1 MHRPR
6 PLFRTSLRAVYR
18 VCDETPRGGARAARG
33 ALVIAAAWLL
43 ATCGDGTEPDPP
55 IDHNRP
61 PVANGTIPAQVLTVG
76 ESVTVGLSGFFSD
89 PDGDDLSYSA
99 ESSNSAV
106 AAVAISQNSAVV
118 TGVSPGDATMT
129 VTAFDGDGL
138 SAQQSFAVHVRNR
151 PPTPT
156 GSIDDVEL
164 LAGESIEIN
173 AAGYFDDPDGDQL
186 TYSAQTSDEDI
197 ATVTVSGATITVVGT
212 GDGIAEVTVTATDAG
227 GLSAQQSFAAD
238 VVPAGDPT
246 VGFKLDSGTATEGG
260 TVMLQLTIRPS
271 PESAIR
277 VTYGFGSDGD
287 PGTADADQADYV
299 ADDGAVWVQAG
310 DRIATLEIGVLDDDD
325 IEPTREVFTVVLD
338 VPAEGAGY
346 TLRGVTTAVATIE
359 EGICDRTSRVR
370 DELVALAGVDQCHQ
384 VDGSHLAT
392 IDILDLRGPEPPS
405 AAIAATRRES
415 NRRPC
420 GIAEEP
426 ALPGRRTASLPVLP
440 GCGAATHPPAAP
452 SLPPA
457 RHLAGATD
465 AITELLAGDFAE
477 LTALRQLWL
486 FNNELREL
494 PAGVF
499 SGLSQLVQ
507 IHLAFNRL
515 RELPAGLLSG
525 LSRLEDVSIQEN
537 ELTRLPPD
545 LLAGLT
551 RLQGVWMYG
560 NELTELP
567 AGLFSDAVNLE
578 VANLWGNRLRALP
591 PDIFSG
597 LPYLQSVNLF
607 SNRLEEL
614 DVAVFSGLTDLAHL
628 NLNDNRLSGLPTGIF
643 ADLENLEYLWIGK
656 NRLEILQNGLFDET
670 PNLRVLAADSNR
682 IAEIED
688 GTFSNLH
695 EMKEVRLEDNR
706 LSQLRSGTF
715 SGLEGL
721 AWLML
726 AGNRINDLP
735 PGVFADLGRV
745 VFLNLNYNPLT
756 ELKRDAL
763 WGLDDL
769 EVLWVGSGGLSQIHP
784 GAFNGVPGLIQLA
797 VAETPLSAL
806 PDGTF
811 AGLPNLE
818 ELYVYSTGVSELGD
832 EVFAGMPRLRN
843 LYLWD
848 SRLTELPPSV
858 FSHLA
863 DLEILDISGNQLAT
877 LPPGVFS
884 NLSRLKSLAVQR
896 NNLAELPDEMF
907 SGLSELNSL
916 NLEENPGAPFVLDV
930 QLERT
935 DTADLAA
942 PGPAQVVLSLSEGAP
957 FSMRIP
963 LSVDGGTLS
972 TSAEVIQS
980 GSTSSP
986 EFTVTMSSGS
996 QSGTQVVLG
1005 PAPRVPDAIL
1015 GVQLLAADTLVLFTA
1030 SGDVSGAE
1038 PVGMAAR
1045 MEDQA
1050 PEDSGTAPLTLVTG
1064 VLGSAGWRLR
1074 PRSKGRGARPRTGCS
1089 ADGGRCTPAGRE
1101 RSGGARALSRRL
1113 AERAP

>member
-1 MHRPR
+1 MHRPPFPR
-6 PLFRTSLRAVYR
+6 QTSVRAVYR
-18 VCDETPRGGARAARG
+18 VNDDIPGSGARAARG
-33 ALVIAAAWLL
+33 ALVVAAAWLL
-43 ATCGDGTEPDPP
+43 STCGDGTEPGPP
-55 IDHNRP
+55 IDDNRP

-151 PPTPT
+151 APIPTA
-156 GSIDDVEL
+156 SIDDVEL
-164 LAGESIEIN
+164 LAGESIEIDV
-173 AAGYFDDPDGDQL
+173 AGHFDDPDGDQL
-186 TYSAQTSDEDI
+186 TFSAQTSDEDI

-246 VGFKLDSGTATEGG
+246 VGFKIDSGAATEGG
-260 TVMLQLTIRPS
+260 TVMLQLAIRPS
-271 PESAIR
+271 PQSAIR
-277 VTYGFGSDGD
+277 VTYGFGPDGD

-325 IEPTREVFTVVLD
+325 IEPTREVFTIVLD

-370 DELVALAGVDQCHQ
+370 DELAALAGVDQCHQ

-392 IDILDLRGPEPPS
+392 IDILDLRGPEPAS
-405 AAIAATRRES
+405 AAVAATRRKS

-420 GIAEEP
+420 GVAEEP
-426 ALPGRRTASLPVLP
+426 ALRGHRTASLPVRS
-440 GCGAATHPPAAP
+440 GCGAYPPSAAP

-457 RHLAGATD
+457 RQLAGAAD
-465 AITELLAGDFAE
+465 AITELRAGDFAE
-477 LTALRQLWL
+477 LTGLRRLWL
-486 FNNELREL
+486 FYNELREL

-507 IHLAFNRL
+507 INLAFNRL

-545 LLAGLT
+545 LLEGLT

-578 VANLWGNRLRALP
+578 EANLWGNRLRALP
-591 PDIFSG
+591 ADIFSG
-597 LPYLQSVNLF
+597 LPYLQGVNL
-607 SNRLEEL
+607 SDNLLEEL
-614 DVAVFSGLTDLAHL
+614 DVGVFSGLTDLASL
-628 NLNDNRLSGLPTGIF
+628 NLSNNRLSELPTGIF
-643 ADLENLEYLWIGK
+643 ADLGNLEGLWIGN
-656 NRLEILQNGLFDET
+656 NRLEVLHEGLFDET
-670 PNLRVLAADSNR
+670 PYLRVLVADSNR

-695 EMKEVRLEDNR
+695 EMREIRLEDNR
-706 LSQLRSGTF
+706 LSQLRSAMF
-715 SGLEGL
+715 SGLDGL
-721 AWLML
+721 AWLIL
-726 AGNRINDLP
+726 SGNRINDLP
-735 PGVFADLGRV
+735 LGVFSDLGRL

-756 ELKRDAL
+756 ELKSDAL
-763 WGLDDL
+763 VGLDEL
-769 EVLWVGSGGLSQIHP
+769 EVLWVGSGGLSRIHP
-784 GAFNGVPGLIQLA
+784 GAFNGVSGLIQLA

-806 PDGTF
+806 PNGTF
-811 AGLPNLE
+811 AGLPSLE
-818 ELYVYSTGVSELGD
+818 ELFVYSTEISELGD
-832 EVFAGMPRLRN
+832 EVFAEMPLLRN

-848 SRLTELPPSV
+848 NRLTELPPSV
-858 FSHLA
+858 FSQLTE
-863 DLEILDISGNQLAT
+863 LEILDISGNQLAT

-884 NLSRLKSLAVQR
+884 NLSRLTSLIAKE
-896 NNLAELPDEMF
+896 NNLAVLPDEAF
-907 SGLSELNSL
+907 TGLSVLNSL
-916 NLEENPGAPFVLDV
+916 NLQDNPGAPFVLDV

-963 LSVDGGTLS
+963 LSVEGGTLS
-972 TSAEVIQS
+972 TSTAVIQS
-980 GSTSSP
+980 GTTSSP

-1005 PAPRVPDAIL
+1005 PAPRVPGAIL

-1038 PVGMAAR
+1038 PAGMAAR
-1045 MEDQA
+1045 MEDQS
-1050 PEDSGTAPLTLVTG
+1050 PEGGGTAPLTLVTG
-1064 VLGSAGWRLR
+1064 VLGSPGWRLR
-1074 PRSKGRGARPRTGCS
+1074 PRSKGRDARSRTGCS
-1089 ADGGRCTPAGRE
+1089 ADCGRCTPAGRE
-1101 RSGGARALSRRL
+1101 RSGGARASSRR
-1113 AERAP
+1113 AAGRAP

>member
-1 MHRPR
+1 
-6 PLFRTSLRAVYR
+6 
-18 VCDETPRGGARAARG
+18 
-33 ALVIAAAWLL
+33 LVVAAAWLL

-55 IDHNRP
+55 IDENRP
-61 PVANGTIPAQVLTVG
+61 PVANGTIPAQVLNVG
-76 ESVTVGLSGFFSD
+76 ESVTVGLSGYFSD

-106 AAVAISQNSAVV
+106 AAAAISQNSAVV

-138 SAQQSFAVHVRNR
+138 SAQQSFPVHVRNR
-151 PPTPT
+151 APIPT
-156 GSIDDVEL
+156 GTIDDVEL
-164 LAGESIEIN
+164 LPGESIEIN
-173 AAGYFDDPDGDQL
+173 VAGYFDDPDGDQL
-186 TYSAQTSDEDI
+186 TFSAQTSDEDI

-227 GLSAQQSFAAD
+227 DLSAHQSFTAD

-246 VGFKLDSGTATEGG
+246 VGFKIDSGTATEGG
-260 TVMLQLTIRPS
+260 AVMLQLAIRPS

-277 VTYGFGSDGD
+277 VTYGFGPDGD
-287 PGTADADQADYV
+287 PGTADADQADYG
-299 ADDGAVWVQAG
+299 APDGAVWVQAG
-310 DRIATLEIGVLDDDD
+310 DRIATVEIGVLDDDD
-325 IEPTREVFTVVLD
+325 IEPTREVFTIVLD
-338 VPAEGAGY
+338 VPEEGAGY
-346 TLRGVTTAVATIE
+346 TLQGVTTAVATIE

-370 DELVALAGVDQCHQ
+370 DELAALAGVDQCHQ

-392 IDILDLRGPEPPS
+392 IDILDLRGPEPES
-405 AAIAATRRES
+405 TAIAATRRS
-415 NRRPC
+415 PNHGPC
-420 GIAEEP
+420 GVAEKP
-426 ALPGRRTASLPVLP
+426 ALPGRRTASLPILP
-440 GCGAATHPPAAP
+440 GCGAATHPATAP

-457 RHLAGATD
+457 RHLAGASD
-465 AITELLAGDFAE
+465 AITELRAGDFAE
-477 LTALRQLWL
+477 LTELTRLWL
-486 FNNELREL
+486 FYNELEEL

-507 IHLAFNRL
+507 INLAFNRL

-551 RLQGVWMYG
+551 RLQGVWVYR
-560 NELTELP
+560 NALTELP

-597 LPYLQSVNLF
+597 LPYLRSVHLF
-607 SNRLEEL
+607 GNRLEEL
-614 DVAVFSGLTDLAHL
+614 DVAVFSGLADLADLSL
-628 NLNDNRLSGLPTGIF
+628 NNNRLSELPNGIF
-643 ADLENLEYLWIGK
+643 ADLENLEGLWIGN

-670 PNLRVLAADSNR
+670 PNLKVLAADSNR

-695 EMKEVRLEDNR
+695 EAEEVRLEYNR
-706 LSQLRSGTF
+706 LSRLRSGMF
-715 SGLEGL
+715 SGLDGL
-721 AWLML
+721 QWLIL
-726 AGNRINDLP
+726 SGNRIDDVP
-735 PGVFADLGRV
+735 PGVFSDLGHV

-756 ELKRDAL
+756 ELKSDAL
-763 WGLDDL
+763 VGLDDL
-769 EVLWVGSGGLSQIHP
+769 EVLWVGSGGLRQIHP
-784 GAFNGVPGLIQLA
+784 GAFNGVPGLTQLA
-797 VAETPLSAL
+797 VAETALSAL

-811 AGLPNLE
+811 AGLSNLE
-818 ELYVYSTGVSELGD
+818 ELFVYSTGVSELGD

-843 LYLWD
+843 LYLWGN
-848 SRLTELPPSV
+848 RLTELPPSV
-858 FSHLA
+858 FSQLT
-863 DLEILDISGNQLAT
+863 DLETLDISGNQLAT

-884 NLSRLKSLAVQR
+884 NLSRLKSLAVQQNR
-896 NNLAELPDEMF
+896 LAELPDEIF
-907 SGLSELNSL
+907 AGLSVLNAL
-916 NLEENPGAPFVLDV
+916 NLENNPGAPFVLDV

-972 TSAEVIQS
+972 TGTAVIQS
-980 GSTSSP
+980 GRTSSP

-1015 GVQLLAADTLVLFTA
+1015 GVRLLAADTLVLFTT
-1030 SGDVSGAE
+1030 SGDVAGAE
-1038 PVGMAAR
+1038 PVGLAAR
-1045 MEDQA
+1045 IEGQG
-1050 PEDSGTAPLTLVTG
+1050 PEGRGTAPVTLVTG

-1074 PRSKGRGARPRTGCS
+1074 PRSKGRDARSRTGCS
-1089 ADGGRCTPAGRE
+1089 AGGGRCTPADRE
-1101 RSGGARALSRRL
+1101 RSGGARAWSRR
-1113 AERAP
+1113 AAGRAP

>member
-1 MHRPR
+1 MHRPKS
-6 PLFRTSLRAVYR
+6 LFQTSVRAVYR
-18 VCDETPRGGARAARG
+18 VYDEFPKCGARAASR
-33 ALVIAAAWLL
+33 ALVVATACLL
-43 ATCGDGTEPDPP
+43 STCGDGTEPEPP
-55 IDHNRP
+55 IDENRP
-61 PVANGTIPAQVLTVG
+61 PVANGTIPAQVVNVG

-106 AAVAISQNSAVV
+106 AAVAISQGSAVV

-138 SAQQSFAVHVRNR
+138 SAQQSFPVHVRNR
-151 PPTPT
+151 APIPT
-156 GSIDDVEL
+156 GSMDDVEL

-173 AAGYFDDPDGDQL
+173 VAGYFDDPDGEQL
-186 TYSAQTSDEDI
+186 TFSAQTSDEDI

-212 GDGIAEVTVTATDAG
+212 GDGIAEMTVTAIDAG

-238 VVPAGDPT
+238 VVPAHEPT
-246 VGFKLDSGTATEGG
+246 VGFKIDSGTATEGG
-260 TVMLQLTIRPS
+260 AVMLQLAIRPS

-277 VTYGFGSDGD
+277 VTYGFGPDGD
-287 PGTADADQADYV
+287 PETADADQADYGGT
-299 ADDGAVWVQAG
+299 DGAVWVQAG
-310 DRIATLEIGVLDDDD
+310 DRVATLEIGVLDDDD
-325 IEPTREVFTVVLD
+325 IEPTREVFTIVLD
-338 VPAEGAGY
+338 VPAEDAGY

-370 DELVALAGVDQCHQ
+370 DELAAIAGTDQCHQ

-392 IDILDLRGPEPPS
+392 IDILDLRGPQPAS
-405 AAIAATRRES
+405 AAVAATRRKS
-415 NRRPC
+415 NRGPC
-420 GIAEEP
+420 GVAEKP

-440 GCGAATHPPAAP
+440 GCGAATHPPVAP

-457 RHLAGATD
+457 RHLAGAAD
-465 AITELLAGDFAE
+465 AITELRAGDFAE
-477 LTALRQLWL
+477 LTGLRRLWL
-486 FNNELREL
+486 FNNELTEL

-507 IHLAFNRL
+507 INLAFNRL

-525 LSRLEDVSIQEN
+525 LSRLEDVSVQEN

-551 RLQGVWMYG
+551 RLQGVWMYE

-567 AGLFSDAVNLE
+567 AGLFSDAINLE
-578 VANLWGNRLRALP
+578 VANLWGNRLRELP

-597 LPYLQSVNLF
+597 VPDLQAVILF
-607 SNRLEEL
+607 GNRLEEL
-614 DVAVFSGLTDLAHL
+614 DPAVFSGLTDLASL
-628 NLNDNRLSGLPTGIF
+628 NLNNNRLSELPTGIF
-643 ADLENLEYLWIGK
+643 ADLENLEGLWIRK

-688 GTFSNLH
+688 GAFSNLR
-695 EMKEVRLEDNR
+695 ETREVRLEGNR
-706 LSQLRSGTF
+706 LAQLRSGMF
-715 SGLEGL
+715 SGLDQLE
-721 AWLML
+721 WLML
-726 AGNRINDLP
+726 SGNRINDLP
-735 PGVFADLGRV
+735 PGVFADLGRL

-756 ELKRDAL
+756 ELKSDAFV
-763 WGLDDL
+763 GLDEL
-769 EVLWVGSGGLSQIHP
+769 EVLWVGSGGLKQIHP
-784 GAFNGVPGLIQLA
+784 GAFNGVPGLIELA

-811 AGLPNLE
+811 AGMPNLE
-818 ELYVYSTGVSELGD
+818 QLFVYSTEVSALGD
-832 EVFAGMPRLRN
+832 EVFAGMPLLRN
-843 LYLWD
+843 LYLWGN
-848 SRLTELPPSV
+848 RLTELPPSV
-858 FSHLA
+858 FSQLTN
-863 DLEILDISGNQLAT
+863 LETLDIAANQLAT
-877 LPPGVFS
+877 LPQGVFS
-884 NLSRLKSLAVQR
+884 NLSRLQSLAVQR
-896 NNLAELPDEMF
+896 NSLAELPDEIF
-907 SGLSELNSL
+907 AGLSELNSL
-916 NLEENPGAPFVLDV
+916 NLGDNPGAPFVLDV

-935 DTADLAA
+935 DTTDLAA

-957 FSMRIP
+957 FPMRIP

-972 TSAEVIQS
+972 TSTGVIQS
-980 GSTSSP
+980 GMTSSP

-1005 PAPRVPDAIL
+1005 PAPDIPHSIF
-1015 GVQLLAADTLVLFTA
+1015 GVQLVAADTLVLFTT

-1038 PVGMAAR
+1038 PVGLAAR

-1050 PEDSGTAPLTLVTG
+1050 PEDRGTFPVTLVTG
-1064 VLGSAGWRLR
+1064 ILGSAGWRLR
-1074 PRSKGRGARPRTGCS
+1074 PRSKGRDARPRNGCS
-1089 ADGGRCTPAGRE
+1089 AGGGRCTPAGRE
-1101 RSGGARALSRRL
+1101 RSAGARESSRR
-1113 AERAP
+1113 AEGRAP

>member
-1 MHRPR
+1 MHRLR
-6 PLFRTSLRAVYR
+6 PLFQTTVRAVCR
-18 VCDETPRGGARAARG
+18 VHDEIPRGGARAARG
-33 ALVIAAAWLL
+33 ALVVAAAWLL
-43 ATCGDGTEPDPP
+43 STCGDGTEPVPP
-55 IDHNRP
+55 IDENRP
-61 PVANGTIPAQVLTVG
+61 PVASGTIPAQVVTVG

-106 AAVAISQNSAVV
+106 AAVAISQSSVVV

-129 VTAFDGDGL
+129 VTAFDGAGL
-138 SAQQSFAVHVRNR
+138 SAQQSFPVHVRNR
-151 PPTPT
+151 APIPT
-156 GSIDDVEL
+156 GNIDDVEL
-164 LAGESIEIN
+164 LTGESIEIDV
-173 AAGYFDDPDGDQL
+173 AGYFDDPDGDQL
-186 TYSAQTSDEDI
+186 TFSAQTSDEDI
-197 ATVTVSGATITVVGT
+197 ATVTVSGATINVVGT
-212 GDGIAEVTVTATDAG
+212 GDGIAEMTVTATDAG
-227 GLSAQQSFAAD
+227 GLSAHQRFAAD

-246 VGFKLDSGTATEGG
+246 VGFKIDSGTAAEGG
-260 TVMLQLTIRPS
+260 TIMLQLAIRPS

-277 VTYGFGSDGD
+277 ITYGFGPDGD
-287 PGTADADQADYV
+287 PETADADQADYGGT
-299 ADDGAVWVQAG
+299 DGAVWVQAG
-310 DRIATLEIGVLDDDD
+310 DLVATLEIGVLDDDD
-325 IEPTREVFTVVLD
+325 IEPTREVFTIVLD

-370 DELVALAGVDQCHQ
+370 DELAAIAGVDQCHQ

-392 IDILDLRGPEPPS
+392 IDILDLRGPEPTG
-405 AAIAATRRES
+405 AAVAATRWKP

-420 GIAEEP
+420 RVAEEP
-426 ALPGRRTASLPVLP
+426 ALRDRRTPSLPVLS
-440 GCGAATHPPAAP
+440 GCGAATPPPAAP

-457 RHLAGATD
+457 RQLAGTAD
-465 AITELLAGDFAE
+465 AITELRAGDFAE
-477 LTALRQLWL
+477 LTGLTRLWL
-486 FNNELREL
+486 FNNELMEL

-507 IHLAFNRL
+507 INLAFNRL

-551 RLQGVWMYG
+551 RLQGVWMYE

-578 VANLWGNRLRALP
+578 DANLWGNRLRTLP
-591 PDIFSG
+591 TDIFSG

-607 SNRLEEL
+607 DNRLEEL
-614 DVAVFSGLTDLAHL
+614 DAAVFSGLTDLASL
-628 NLNDNRLSGLPTGIF
+628 NLSNNRLSELPTGIF
-643 ADLENLEYLWIGK
+643 ADLEYLEGLWIGK
-656 NRLEILQNGLFDET
+656 NRLEILRNGLFDGT

-695 EMKEVRLEDNR
+695 EAEVVRLEDNR

-715 SGLEGL
+715 SGLDGL
-721 AWLML
+721 AWLIL
-726 AGNRINDLP
+726 SGNRIDDLP
-735 PGVFADLGRV
+735 AGVFSDLGRL

-756 ELKRDAL
+756 ELKSGAL
-763 WGLDDL
+763 VGLDEL
-769 EVLWVGSGGLSQIHP
+769 EVLWVGSGGLSRIHP
-784 GAFNGVPGLIQLA
+784 GAFNGVSGLTQLA

-818 ELYVYSTGVSELGD
+818 ELFVYSTEVSALGD
-832 EVFAGMPRLRN
+832 EVFAGMPLLRN
-843 LYLWD
+843 MYLWGN
-848 SRLTELPPSV
+848 RLTELPPSV
-858 FSHLA
+858 FSQLTN
-863 DLEILDISGNQLAT
+863 LEALDIAGNQLAT
-877 LPPGVFS
+877 LPPRVFS
-884 NLSRLKSLAVQR
+884 NLSRLKTLAVQG
-896 NNLAELPDEMF
+896 NSLAELPDEIF
-907 SGLSELNSL
+907 AGLSELNSL
-916 NLEENPGAPFVLDV
+916 NLEDNPGAPFVVDV

-935 DTADLAA
+935 DTTDLAA

-972 TSAEVIQS
+972 TSTGVIQS
-980 GSTSSP
+980 GMTSSP

-1005 PAPRVPDAIL
+1005 PAPQVPDSIF
-1015 GVQLLAADTLVLFTA
+1015 GVQLVAADTLVLFTT
-1030 SGDVSGAE
+1030 SGDVSGGG
-1038 PVGMAAR
+1038 PIGLAAR
-1045 MEDQA
+1045 MEDQS
-1050 PEDSGTAPLTLVTG
+1050 PEGGGTFPVTLVTG
-1064 VLGSAGWRLR
+1064 ILGSAGWRLR
-1074 PRSKGRGARPRTGCS
+1074 PSSRGRDAKPRTGCS

-1101 RSGGARALSRRL
+1101 RSGGARAWSRR
-1113 AERAP
+1113 AAGRAP